1 MQRASAKS
9 LFRAVLFVALMCGA
23 RTYAGSLGSVA
34 GAIAT
39 DGTPA
44 TVTITCGGVTKTMR
58 TTPGGG
64 FSFTGLPEG
73 ACTLQ
78 VSASGFSST
87 TKAITLK
94 GAMSIKVALT
104 ATAPVAKTDTR
115 EDKPAEKR
123 KMPEASPAK
132 AEPKMAKESRMPAPP
147 PAVMPSP
154 SAPSPSMYRPATGAS
169 NGYAIQQNA
178 RQPIDPDRPKNTE
191 SYDKID
197 DNPFHT
203 VAANPLSTF
212 SVDVDTASYANVRR
226 FLEQGTLPPKDSV
239 RIEEMINYF
248 TYDYG
253 APNKGEPFSITS
265 NVTQSPWNANM
276 KLVRVG
282 IKTQPIEASQVPARN
297 LVFLIDTSGSMS
309 DANKLPLLQQSFSL
323 LVNDLRKE
331 DSVAIVTYAGSAG
344 LALPATSGANKET
357 IRKAIFALQSSG
369 STNGAEGIQLA
380 YDIAEKNVKKGSINR
395 VILATDGD
403 FNVGTTDEG
412 SLIRLIE
419 KERERHISLT
429 TLGFGMGNYKDSTM
443 EKLADKG
450 NGNSAYIDTL
460 AEARKVLVKEAGA
473 TLVTV
478 AKDVKLQIEFN
489 PTTVAGYRLVGYE
502 DRLLADQDFNDDKKD
517 AGDVGAGA
525 SVTAL
530 YEIVPVGQ
538 AVPGV
543 AKVDSL
549 KYQTTGGPSN
559 AALASEL
566 MTVKI
571 RYKAPEGNK
580 STLMSRTV
588 ANVAVALD
596 QAPVDVRWATAI
608 AAFGMMLRESPNR
621 GNMTWAQIEALAK
634 GAVGTDAEGYRAQAL
649 QLIQHASRLPKS

>member
-1 MQRASAKS
+1 MN
-9 LFRAVLFVALMCGA
+9 
-23 RTYAGSLGSVA
+23 

-44 TVTITCGGVTKTMR
+44 TVTITCGGVTKTMV

-73 ACTLQ
+73 SCTLT
-78 VSASGFSST
+78 VTANGFSSA

-94 GAMSIKVALT
+94 GAMTLKVALS
-104 ATAPVAKTDTR
+104 ATAPVAKTDN
-115 EDKPAEKR
+115 AR
-123 KMPEASPAK
+123 KMPEKPRDVVATK
-132 AEPKMAKESRMPAPP
+132 AEPKMEKESRMAPP
-147 PAVMPSP
+147 PPTVAPMP
-154 SAPSPSMYRPATGAS
+154 APAHAYRPATGATAA
-169 NGYAIQQNA
+169 GYAMQQNV
-178 RQPIDPDRPKNTE
+178 RRPVESERPKNTE
-191 SYDKID
+191 AYDKID

-226 FLEQGTLPPKDSV
+226 FLDQGSLPPKDSV

-248 TYDYG
+248 AYDYA
-253 APNKGEPFSITS
+253 APNKGEPFSVTS

-297 LVFLIDTSGSMS
+297 LVFLIDTSGSMN

-344 LALPATSGANKET
+344 LALPATSGANKDA
-357 IRKAIFALQSSG
+357 IRKAIFRLEAGG

-380 YDIAEKNVKKGSINR
+380 YDIAEKQMKKGSINR

-403 FNVGTTDEG
+403 FNVGTTDQG

-419 KERERHISLT
+419 KERERHVSLT

-478 AKDVKLQIEFN
+478 AKDVKLQVEFN
-489 PTTVAGYRLVGYE
+489 PATVAGYRLVGYE
-502 DRLLADQDFNDDKKD
+502 DRMLADQDFNDDKKD

-530 YEIVPVGQ
+530 YEIVPAGQ

-543 AKVDSL
+543 TKVDAL
-549 KYQTTGGPSN
+549 KYQTTAAPSN
-559 AALASEL
+559 AATNA
-566 MTVKI
+566 
-571 RYKAPEGNK
+571 
-580 STLMSRTV
+580 
-588 ANVAVALD
+588 
-596 QAPVDVRWATAI
+596 
-608 AAFGMMLRESPNR
+608 
-621 GNMTWAQIEALAK
+621 
-634 GAVGTDAEGYRAQAL
+634 
-649 QLIQHASRLPKS
+649 